1 MYSDARRITGVCVAS
16 GHVRHADWQVPRRA
30 EFSDCK
36 GQVLGAAM
44 LVDSAMANNASSR

>member
-1 MYSDARRITGVCVAS
+1 MPDGCPVYVPYRGNTSE
-16 GHVRHADWQVPRRA
+16 HADWQVPRRV

-44 LVDSAMANNASSR
+44 LLDSAIANNASSR